1 LEGLKKKL
9 DSLSKEKD
17 CGIIAKWRRS
27 LINHLYWCASSSG
40 DNGELMLAKW
50 ESVSNHMQNVHDKH
64 ENPLFPRCQHSR
76 LKGRERR
83 KKWLKPGTKACEKVV
98 KIITSPYLRSDVKKL
113 SPAVQTSS
121 VEAFHS
127 VVNHF
132 APKMLSFTYEG
143 MTCRLVS

>member
-1 LEGLKKKL
+1 MSTQQTQGPR
-9 DSLSKEKD
+9 KEKEVVEARY
-17 CGIIAKWRRS
+17 IY
-27 LINHLYWCASSSG
+27 HLPC
-40 DNGELMLAKW
+40 
-50 ESVSNHMQNVHDKH
+50 
-64 ENPLFPRCQHSR
+64 SR
-76 LKGRERR
+76 LHALDVKV
-83 KKWLKPGTKACEKVV
+83 WIILIGTKACEKVV